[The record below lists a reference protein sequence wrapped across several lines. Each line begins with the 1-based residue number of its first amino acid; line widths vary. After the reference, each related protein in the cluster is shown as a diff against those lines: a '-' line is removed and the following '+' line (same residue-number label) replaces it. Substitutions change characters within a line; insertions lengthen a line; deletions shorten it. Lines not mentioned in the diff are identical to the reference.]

1 MASTTIRSAARS
13 AEMAAVST
21 AEARVRIV
29 GDPER
34 WCGWLM
40 EP

>member
-1 MASTTIRSAARS
+1 MASTTIRSAAQD
-13 AEMAAVST
+13 AEIADVSP